1 MTEPARD
8 AAPQLNASLLGS
20 DSRWEDSRA
29 ARARELPERVLQF
42 GEGNFLRGFVDWMLE
57 RMNRRGLFNGRAV
70 LVQPIAEG
78 LGERI
83 NQQDGLYTVLLRGV
97 AADSML
103 EQRELVTS
111 VSRCLDPYR
120 DFDAVL
126 GLASA
131 PELRFVVSNT
141 TEAGIRLDP
150 DDRLDGRPACSF
162 PAKLTQL
169 LYARFRHFDA
179 DPAKGWVMLPCE
191 LIERN
196 GDALER
202 AVKQLVADWALP
214 LEFEAWLNRSCVFTN
229 TLVDRI
235 ITGFPTEEADA
246 LASELGYRDDLIV
259 AGEVFHSWVIESPRP
274 LEEELPLARA
284 GLEVVWTRD
293 MTPYRERKVRILNG
307 AHTLMALAAFLAG
320 KDTVRECMDDAL
332 FRRYVEGALSLEI
345 LPTLTLPVA
354 ELSSFAGSVL
364 ERFGNPF
371 IQHPLLNI
379 SLNSVSKYKARLL
392 GTLLDNQRQGMSS
405 PRLEFA
411 LAALLAFYRGS
422 ALSDNAL
429 TGERQGQPYAIRD
442 EARVLEHFANV
453 WRQSPAGA
461 CSSELCTRLV
471 KDTLARQDFWGCALH
486 EVSPDLTVTVARHL
500 NAICT
505 VGVRAA
511 LEQMLESL
519 NPPPTDSS
527 PQYSRLDL
535 CFRDS

>member
-1 MTEPARD
+1 VSESPARST
-8 AAPQLNASLLGS
+8 PKLTASLLGS
-20 DSRWEDSRA
+20 HPRWEESRA
-29 ARARELPERVLQF
+29 ARARDLPERVLQF

-57 RMNRRGLFNGRAV
+57 RMNRQGLFNGRAV
-70 LVQPIAEG
+70 LVQPIAQGSAE
-78 LGERI
+78 LI
-83 NQQDGLYTVLLRGV
+83 NEQDGLYTLLLRGV
-97 AADSML
+97 AAGSRS

-126 GLASA
+126 ALARE

-150 DDRLDGRPACSF
+150 DDRLDARPACSF

-169 LYARFRHFDA
+169 LYARFQHFDA
-179 DPAKGWVMLPCE
+179 DPARGWVILPCE

-202 AVKQLVADWALP
+202 AVKQLARDWALP
-214 LEFEAWLNRSCVFTN
+214 VEFEAWLNRSSVFTN

-235 ITGFPTEEADA
+235 ITGFPKDDADMLTSQLGYQDA
-246 LASELGYRDDLIV
+246 LMV
-259 AGEVFHSWVIESPRP
+259 AGEVFHCWVIESPRP

-284 GLEVVWTRD
+284 GLDVVWTQD

-307 AHTLMALAAFLAG
+307 AHTLVALAAFLAG
-320 KDTVRECMDDAL
+320 KDTVRECMDDPL
-332 FRRYVEGALSLEI
+332 FRGYVESALALEI
-345 LPTLTLPVA
+345 LPTLTLPAA
-354 ELSSFAGSVL
+354 ELSSFASSVL

-392 GTLLDNQRQGMSS
+392 GTVLDNQRQGRSS

-422 ALSDNAL
+422 ELSEGTL
-429 TGERQGQPYAIRD
+429 MGERQGTPYPIRD
-442 EARVLEHFANV
+442 EARVLEHFASV
-453 WRQSPAGA
+453 WRQSPSGA
-461 CSSELCTRLV
+461 CSAECCARLV
-471 KDTLARQDFWGCALH
+471 NDTLARQDFWGCALN
-486 EVSPDLTVTVARHL
+486 EVSPHLTVAVAGHL

-519 NPPPTDSS
+519 SHERTGHATSS
-527 PQYSRLDL
+527 YR
-535 CFRDS
+535 R

>member
-1 MTEPARD
+1 MSV
-8 AAPQLNASLLGS
+8 PQLGASLLV
-20 DSRWEDSRA
+20 DDPRLAESRA
-29 ARARELPERVLQF
+29 VRARDLPERVLQF
-42 GEGNFLRGFVDWMLE
+42 GEGNFLRGFVGWMLE

-97 AADSML
+97 AAGAML

-111 VSRCLDPYR
+111 VSRCLNPYR

-126 GLASA
+126 GLARQ

-150 DDRLDGRPACSF
+150 DDRLDARPACSF

-169 LYARFRHFDA
+169 LYARFLHFKA

-202 AVKQLVADWALP
+202 AVKQLAQNWALP
-214 LEFEAWLNRSCVFTN
+214 AAFEAWLNQSCVFTN

-235 ITGFPTEEADA
+235 ITGFPKDETDDLTAQ
-246 LASELGYRDDLIV
+246 LGYRDALIV
-259 AGEVFHSWVIESPRP
+259 AGEVFHCWVIESPRP
-274 LEEELPLARA
+274 LEEELPLVQA
-284 GLEVVWTRD
+284 GLDVVWTTD

-307 AHTLMALAAFLAG
+307 AHTLVALAAFLAG
-320 KDTVRECMDDAL
+320 KDTVRDCMDDPL
-332 FRRYVEGALSLEI
+332 FRRYVESALSNEI
-345 LPTLTLPVA
+345 LPTLTLPAA

-371 IQHPLLNI
+371 IQHQLLNI

-392 GTLLDNQRQGMSS
+392 GTLLDNQRAGRSS
-405 PRLEFA
+405 ARLEFA
-411 LAALLAFYRGS
+411 LAALIAFYRGGE
-422 ALSDNAL
+422 LSDNAL
-429 TGERQGQPYAIRD
+429 MGERQGKPYAIRD
-442 EARVLEHFANV
+442 EARVLEHFASV
-453 WRQSPAGA
+453 WRSSPTGA
-461 CSSELCTRLV
+461 CSLELCNQLV
-471 KDTLARQDFWGCALH
+471 TDTLARQDIWGCALN
-486 EVSPDLTVTVARHL
+486 ELSPSLTAAVAGHL
-500 NAICT
+500 HAICS
-505 VGVRAA
+505 VGVRTA

-519 NPPPTDSS
+519 GSG
-527 PQYSRLDL
+527 
-535 CFRDS
+535 